1 VKKTQKINIGITDF
15 YIDEDAYAILS
26 DYLNS
31 LRKRF
36 GNSQEGKE
44 IMEDIELRIAELM
57 QEKISAMKQ
66 VINLYD
72 ITKIIE
78 TMGQSDDFFYSNLYE
93 DENEATNNSQNNNY
107 ELPKE
112 KTNYK
117 KMYRDSDNR
126 VLGGV
131 CGGIGAYFG
140 IDPVFIRIAFA
151 IAILA
156 YGTGTFLY
164 ILLWIV
170 LPEAKTPSQKL
181 EMHGKPVDIAN
192 IEKSVRDEFG
202 KVKNSFSKK

>member
-107 ELPKE
+107 EPPKE
-112 KTNYK
+112 KSNYK

-131 CGGIGAYFG
+131 CGGI
-140 IDPVFIRIAFA
+140 FA

-192 IEKSVRDEFG
+192 IEKTVRDEFE